1 MGHYV
6 YKYVKDGEIIYI
18 GKNDTDLHS
27 RIKAHSFEEKFHP
40 YLDADVY
47 YCVLANATMSDV
59 VESALINEYKPKLN
73 VAKKSQWSGL
83 DLPKLHWTKYI
94 FGKPVQVKKKQTRKQ
109 NKKITIKVD
118 PELYEEIKW
127 KSIGSTTNDFIIKL
141 IKEGLGIYKNREY
154 QDLKDRYR
162 SLGDAIAKEGYAIW
176 FSDGIRLEK
185 KK

>member
-18 GKNDTDLHS
+18 GKSDTDLHS
-27 RIKAHSFEEKFHP
+27 RIKAHLYEEKFQP

-94 FGKPVQVKKKQTRKQ
+94 FGKPAQVKNKQT
-109 NKKITIKVD
+109 KKITIKVE

-127 KSIGSTTNDFIIKL
+127 RSIGLTTNDFIIKS
-141 IKEGLGIYKNREY
+141 IKEGLGVCKNREY
-154 QDLKDRYR
+154 QDLKDDFR
-162 SLGDAIAKEGYAIW
+162 SLSDAINKEGYAIW
-176 FSDGIRLEK
+176 CSSDEIRLEK